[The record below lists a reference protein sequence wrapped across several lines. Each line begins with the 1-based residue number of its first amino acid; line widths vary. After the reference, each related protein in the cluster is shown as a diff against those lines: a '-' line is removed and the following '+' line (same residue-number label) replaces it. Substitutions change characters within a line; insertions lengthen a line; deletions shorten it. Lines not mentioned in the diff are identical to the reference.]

1 MEDKTIVP
9 LSSLVTDVYGSV
21 KDKDIDYEANLKELQ
36 RIDKAIRGQSDYYVT
51 QGIPVANR
59 ARFVNFFKKVI
70 ENPDIKKLIIK
81 YDKNK
86 TLNSDEFIKLHNF
99 YIEVEQDAKIKEKFI
114 RTKKISEQ
122 MERII
127 VKEESIRKM
136 IYCYFD
142 EDCSDIVD
150 KLLDQYEQK
159 LDMIREELVEE
170 CKKFSDE
177 DDKRFFERL
186 MRTYELYGSNI
197 NVKKIKSIL
206 EEN

>member
-1 MEDKTIVP
+1 M
-9 LSSLVTDVYGSV
+9 
-21 KDKDIDYEANLKELQ
+21 
-36 RIDKAIRGQSDYYVT
+36 
-51 QGIPVANR
+51 
-59 ARFVNFFKKVI
+59 
-70 ENPDIKKLIIK
+70 
-81 YDKNK
+81 
-86 TLNSDEFIKLHNF
+86 NSDEFIKLHNF

>member
-99 YIEVEQDAKIKEKFI
+99 YIEVEQDANIKEKFM
-114 RTKKISEQ
+114 RTKKINEQ

-159 LDMIREELVEE
+159 LDMIKEELVEE
-170 CKKFSDE
+170 CKKLSDE

-206 EEN
+206 EQN